1 MKCLN
6 WKVIAALAAVG
17 LGLYALAPG
26 LAAGAVP
33 LLVLAACPL
42 SMLVMM
48 RVMGSMGHC
57 KSADDARGTDDDEV
71 AQLRAELAALRAE
84 QESRSEQR

>member
-26 LAAGAVP
+26 LAAAAVP
-33 LLVLAACPL
+33 VLVLAACPL

-48 RVMGSMGHC
+48 RLMGPMGSC
-57 KSADDARGTDDDEV
+57 KTADDARGTDDDEV
-71 AQLRAELAALRAE
+71 AQLRADMAALRAE
-84 QESRSEQR
+84 RERRSEER